1 MDIQK
6 YKNIFLDRDGVINDV
21 IIRGKVVSSPRLL
34 SEFKLRDD
42 FIQFYEKLKDEKS
55 FYVVTNQPDIKR
67 QLLAF
72 DNLES
77 MHKELETF
85 TSIKEIVIC
94 AHDDDDFCNCRKPK
108 PGLLL
113 KAASDLNIDLNNS
126 WMIGDSK
133 TDIDAA
139 KTAGCNSILLKKN
152 ENLFDIVKELISN
165 NK

>member
-1 MDIQK
+1 MK
-6 YKNIFLDRDGVINDV
+6 AIFLDRDGVINQERKDYVKNLEEFKIFDNVADAISLLKKENFLVVV
-21 IIRGKVVSSPRLL
+21 ITNQSAINRKLL
-34 SEFKLRDD
+34 SIE
-42 FIQFYEKLKDEKS
+42 
-55 FYVVTNQPDIKR
+55 
-67 QLLAF
+67 
-72 DNLES
+72 NLEKI
-77 MHKELETF
+77 HEFLKKYLKKNN
-85 TSIKEIVIC
+85 TSLDGIYYCPHTPDECC
-94 AHDDDDFCNCRKPK
+94 ACRKPK

>member
-1 MDIQK
+1 MK
-6 YKNIFLDRDGVINDV
+6 AIFLDRDGVINQERKDYVKNLEEFKIFDNVADAISLLKKENFLVVV
-21 IIRGKVVSSPRLL
+21 ITNQSAINRKLL
-34 SEFKLRDD
+34 SIE
-42 FIQFYEKLKDEKS
+42 
-55 FYVVTNQPDIKR
+55 
-67 QLLAF
+67 
-72 DNLES
+72 NLEKI
-77 MHKELETF
+77 HEFLKKYLKKNN
-85 TSIKEIVIC
+85 TSLDGIYYCPHTPDECC
-94 AHDDDDFCNCRKPK
+94 ACRKPK

-152 ENLFDIVKELISN
+152 ENLFDIVKELINN